1 MQLVQQWYSIILEQK
16 KPIQTTQDAFKL
28 ICLYLEVPIS
38 LN

>member
-1 MQLVQQWYSIILEQK
+1 MQLVEQCYSIILEQK
-16 KPIQTTQDAFKL
+16 KANQTTQDAFKL

>member
-1 MQLVQQWYSIILEQK
+1 MQLVEQWYSIILEQK
-16 KPIQTTQDAFKL
+16 KQTTQDAFKL